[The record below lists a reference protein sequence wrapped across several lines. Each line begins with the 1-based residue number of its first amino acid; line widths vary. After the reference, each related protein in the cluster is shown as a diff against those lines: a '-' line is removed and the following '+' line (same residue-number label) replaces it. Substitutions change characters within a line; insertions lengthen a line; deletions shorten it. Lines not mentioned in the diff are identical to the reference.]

1 MLHFSFKYTPSY
13 TLVTLG
19 EALGRGAYHIIDV
32 FFVKYLF
39 DAIEAGVDFKEL
51 LFWVILSTLYK
62 VLFELFNKW
71 RLEVYC
77 PKVRLT
83 LHECIQNE
91 LYKKARSLDQACYDD
106 PEFYNDFIWAI
117 RESDGRVVLIMEN
130 FGIFI
135 NRVISS
141 IVILGLLATMDLVI
155 VGFLLVSVTLGFLVK
170 GKLNRIN
177 YEKNLEMNPISR
189 KLGYIGRVF
198 YLWNYAKE
206 MRQGGIAEHLSNEY
220 EKTTEV
226 RLDCIKKYMWKT
238 FWFSLLSAMLTS
250 FMPQAGV
257 TGYLI
262 VRYLLDPT
270 LSLGGFSASI
280 AASFKLFWTI
290 DDIGNYLNKFNEHSL
305 YIERVR
311 RFIDYEP
318 MIKGEIADVPSFET
332 LTVRGLDFSYPF
344 SNGDKKT
351 LEALDLEI
359 KKGEKVAF
367 VGYNGAGKTTLIK
380 LLMRLYDPTVGAI
393 LYNGRDIK
401 SFDPEKY
408 REHIGAVFQ
417 DYKIF
422 AASVAEN
429 VMGGEYTE
437 ADEERVMSALR
448 AASFEEK
455 LSELPFGIHSQLT
468 KEFSADGVG
477 LSGGESQ
484 KIAIARVFARPF
496 ELIIMDE
503 PSSALDPIAEYEL
516 NQSILENAKGRTVIF
531 ISHRLSTTRM
541 ADRIYMFEDGRIVE
555 CGSHDELMR
564 ENGKYAEMY
573 RVQAKKYRESMA
585 DVI

>member
-1 MLHFSFKYTPSY
+1 MSEEKVKRHGPIRTAKNLWYMLRFSFKYTPTY

-19 EALGRGAYHIIDV
+19 EAFGRGTYHIIDV

-51 LFWVILSTLYK
+51 LFWVILATLYK

-83 LHECIQNE
+83 LHQCIQNE
-91 LYKKARSLDQACYDD
+91 LYKKARALDQSCYDD

-117 RESDGRVVLIMEN
+117 RESDGRVGLIMEN
-130 FGIFI
+130 FGIFF
-135 NRVISS
+135 NRILTSV
-141 IVILGLLATMDLVI
+141 VTLGLLATMDYVI
-155 VGFLLVSVTLGFLVK
+155 AGVLLVSVTLGFLVK

-177 YEKNLEMNPISR
+177 YERNLEMNPISR

-238 FWFSLLSAMLTS
+238 FWFSLLAAMLTN

-280 AASFKLFWTI
+280 TASFKLFWTI

-305 YIERVR
+305 YIEKVR

-318 MIKGEIADVPSFET
+318 KVKGECKEVPPFES

-344 SNGDKKT
+344 SNGGKKT
-351 LEALDLEI
+351 LE
-359 KKGEKVAF
+359 
-367 VGYNGAGKTTLIK
+367 
-380 LLMRLYDPTVGAI
+380 
-393 LYNGRDIK
+393 
-401 SFDPEKY
+401 
-408 REHIGAVFQ
+408 
-417 DYKIF
+417 
-422 AASVAEN
+422 
-429 VMGGEYTE
+429 
-437 ADEERVMSALR
+437 
-448 AASFEEK
+448 
-455 LSELPFGIHSQLT
+455 
-468 KEFSADGVG
+468 
-477 LSGGESQ
+477 
-484 KIAIARVFARPF
+484 
-496 ELIIMDE
+496 
-503 PSSALDPIAEYEL
+503 
-516 NQSILENAKGRTVIF
+516 
-531 ISHRLSTTRM
+531 
-541 ADRIYMFEDGRIVE
+541 
-555 CGSHDELMR
+555 
-564 ENGKYAEMY
+564 
-573 RVQAKKYRESMA
+573 
-585 DVI
+585 